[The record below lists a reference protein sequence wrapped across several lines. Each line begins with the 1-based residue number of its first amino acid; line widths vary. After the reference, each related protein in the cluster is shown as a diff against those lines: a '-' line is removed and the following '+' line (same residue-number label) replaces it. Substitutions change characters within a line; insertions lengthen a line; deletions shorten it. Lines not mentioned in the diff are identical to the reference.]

1 MLRQVFIVK
10 DSSIVYGRTYG
21 KSINKDEFKLIFP
34 QLKEQSLF
42 QIGKDTGSFINF
54 KYRLSYFMDR
64 KFKTFIVF
72 ISDLS
77 DNQEEIIKEI
87 VKFKTEFYSLF
98 AEMLESDS
106 DLSMLEVLN
115 PIVDSIHKSM
125 RPKISLVGFSGV
137 GKTTTTQLIKE
148 DVIPMQHV
156 PTITGDR
163 AIIKIGNL
171 EFLLWDFAGQ
181 EQFSYLWNRFIKGS
195 DAVLL
200 ITDSTL
206 ENVEKS
212 KFFLELIRD
221 EAPNA
226 NSAVIANKQD
236 LPGALNTERVE
247 RIMGLKSYAM
257 IAIDPKNRGKMI
269 RIISDILEISSDQSP
284 LLKPLYERELLL
296 LDVKHAFENE
306 DYEKALSI
314 FEQLADLCLEI
325 GDDSLGRE
333 FFEKAQKLKGC

>member
-1 MLRQVFIVK
+1 
-10 DSSIVYGRTYG
+10 
-21 KSINKDEFKLIFP
+21 
-34 QLKEQSLF
+34 
-42 QIGKDTGSFINF
+42 
-54 KYRLSYFMDR
+54 
-64 KFKTFIVF
+64 
-72 ISDLS
+72 
-77 DNQEEIIKEI
+77 
-87 VKFKTEFYSLF
+87 
-98 AEMLESDS
+98 
-106 DLSMLEVLN
+106 
-115 PIVDSIHKSM
+115 
-125 RPKISLVGFSGV
+125 
-137 GKTTTTQLIKE
+137 
-148 DVIPMQHV
+148 MQHV

-296 LDVKHAFENE
+296 LDVKNTFENE

-333 FFEKAQKLKGC
+333 FFEKAQKLKGMLKVEEVTHTTESISPTSQDSVVSESPEISKEPEIPKPPHLHPPPQESVVSESSEISKEPEIPKPTYLHPPPQESVVSENSEKQIEIIEEPLQAEKPPQEENSLEKRKENLSI